1 MADGWALPAWLGAPV
16 THGPGEELR
25 PIGRVRSRP
34 REVAEAPSQ
43 GDEGAGQAWLDL
55 TEDVAP
61 ALEGLAVGDRVIVL
75 TWLHHA
81 CREVRRVHPR
91 GDATAPSSGVFAT
104 RSPHR
109 PNPIGLHAVDVLE
122 VGPHGL
128 RVAPL
133 EAVEGTPVLDVKP
146 ALLGQPW
153 GRPRSPWR
161 EEGGGV

>member
-1 MADGWALPAWLGAPV
+1 MADGWALPARLEAPV
-16 THGPGEELR
+16 TYGQGDELH
-25 PIGRVRSRP
+25 PIGRVRSRL

-55 TEDVAP
+55 
-61 ALEGLAVGDRVIVL
+61 
-75 TWLHHA
+75 
-81 CREVRRVHPR
+81 
-91 GDATAPSSGVFAT
+91 AT

-133 EAVEGTPVLDVKP
+133 EAVDGTPVLDVKP